1 MDEKTNTIL
10 IALGTFLLGGLVGA
24 GLGVLIAPRSGKKT
38 RKLIRHRSEELKDRT
53 VDELEDT
60 RDQALEKFDA
70 LSEKTRHK
78 AESVISRGK
87 TIAES
92 QRANLQSKLGVSR

>member
-1 MDEKTNTIL
+1 MNEKTNTIL
-10 IALGTFLLGGLVGA
+10 ITLGTFLLGGLVGA

-70 LSEKTRHK
+70 LSEKTRNT
-78 AESVISRGK
+78 AESVVSRGK
-87 TIAES
+87 EIAES